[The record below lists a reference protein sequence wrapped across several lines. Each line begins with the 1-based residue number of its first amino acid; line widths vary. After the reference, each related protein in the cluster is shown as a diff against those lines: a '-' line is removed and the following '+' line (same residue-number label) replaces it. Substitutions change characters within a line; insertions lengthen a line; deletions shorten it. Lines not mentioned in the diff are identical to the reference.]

1 LGIRDRD
8 VEEDEE
14 EDEEDRGC
22 SVGKKNPRPQALMWA
37 TNNVLLFGCPPK
49 LPTKTKVVLAQY
61 CQ

>member
-1 LGIRDRD
+1 MRRAEGAGRGGGRGGQGMQRR
-8 VEEDEE
+8 EE
-14 EDEEDRGC
+14 E
-22 SVGKKNPRPQALMWA
+22 PQALMWA